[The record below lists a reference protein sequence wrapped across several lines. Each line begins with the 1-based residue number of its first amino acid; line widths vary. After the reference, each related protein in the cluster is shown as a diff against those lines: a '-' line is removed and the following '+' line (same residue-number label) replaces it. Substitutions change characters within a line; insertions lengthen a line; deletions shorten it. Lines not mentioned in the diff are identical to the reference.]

1 MTLAPGYFGHLTNLL
16 LGRDLYPERR
26 QGDEPEPVEVLPWP
40 LARRGGLVGRED
52 FTEADDEEPPAD
64 EHDRWGASEG
74 ALPSTDV
81 FIVEGG
87 QLRYGSK
94 DAWDAARRR

>member
-1 MTLAPGYFGHLTNLL
+1 MKVHELIEILEEL
-16 LGRDLYPERR
+16 DPEARVYVMS
-26 QGDEPEPVEVLPWP
+26 QQSWPFEV
-40 LARRGGLVGRED
+40 AIHGVAVRED
-52 FTEADDEEPPAD
+52 FTEADDEEPPAE

-74 ALPSTDV
+74 TLPSSDV